1 MDFSWDIS
9 VCVDGLKVAEKK
21 KKIELCGGGGFP
33 VRGEMENES
42 RKRGAAPK
50 VVGVICCR

>member
-1 MDFSWDIS
+1 MGYFCMCRWFE
-9 VCVDGLKVAEKK
+9 GGREK